1 MHSYAA
7 YRFAEFLSRAFP
19 LRQSYWIGLRLADLM
34 YFRQDAQRAAIQRNL
49 LRIYTSEGIQ
59 PSEGH
64 LRGMTRKLYQYF
76 GKYMVDFFRCARLP
90 PEVIRRQVSFQHL
103 NFLDEALAMGRGVIL
118 VSAHFGNWELGGA
131 MLAALGHR
139 VNVVVMPQRQ
149 PRLERLLDHHRT
161 RRGLHVIPLGQA
173 GRGVINCLRRGEL
186 VALLADRV
194 FTGRTATCNFFGQPT
209 QLPSGPAALAYH
221 TGAPVVPGFLLRQED
236 DTFLLRCHPPIL
248 RDREGTQAAI
258 QAAIVRSLES
268 EIAERPHQWFIFD
281 DFWAKSEGT
290 PA

>member
-7 YRFAEFLSRAFP
+7 HRFAEFLSRALP
-19 LRQSYWIGLRLADLM
+19 LRQAYWVGLRLADLA
-34 YFRQDAQRAAIQRNL
+34 YFRQPAQRAAIQRNL
-49 LRIYTSEGIQ
+49 LRIYTAEGIQ
-59 PSEGH
+59 PSPGH

-90 PEVIRRQVSFQHL
+90 PETIQRQVSFQHL
-103 NFLDEALAMGRGVIL
+103 DFLHEAIALGRGVIL

-139 VNVVVMPQRQ
+139 VNVVVQPQRQ

-161 RRGLHVIPLGQA
+161 RRGLHVIPLGRA
-173 GRGVINCLRRGEL
+173 GRGAIQCLRRGEL

-194 FTGRTATCNFFGQPT
+194 FTGRHADCPFFGQPVP
-209 QLPSGPAALAYH
+209 LPTGPAALAYH
-221 TGAPVVPGFLLRQED
+221 TGAPVVPAFLLRQED

-258 QAAIVRSLES
+258 QQAIVRSLQS
-268 EIAERPHQWFIFD
+268 EIGARPHQWFIFD
-281 DFWAKSEGT
+281 DFWTQPGGS